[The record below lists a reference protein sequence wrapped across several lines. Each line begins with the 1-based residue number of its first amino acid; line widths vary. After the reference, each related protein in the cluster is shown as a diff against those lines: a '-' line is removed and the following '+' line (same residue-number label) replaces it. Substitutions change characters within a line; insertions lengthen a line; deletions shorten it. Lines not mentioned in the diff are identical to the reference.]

1 MAEEKGAD
9 LMAQLNGKSIYLT
22 GGASGIGRAV
32 TEAFIKEGAAVTILD
47 KSAKG
52 LHELKQQFGEKVQ
65 CIEGDVTVYEDHVR
79 AVETAVESFGKLD
92 VFVANAGVFDGFA
105 KFEHVTP
112 EAMSAA
118 YDLLMDINVKGYFNG
133 AKASVAELKETS
145 GNMIFTVSGAGF
157 YPDGGGVWYTAS
169 KHAQIGLMRQLAFE
183 LAPEVRV
190 NAVAPGGTLTALHVI
205 PPLEPFVKIVDNETK
220 EKSIKKRNPLQIA
233 MKSEDHVGAYILL
246 ASDQAR
252 AITGEVI
259 SSDGGL
265 AVRGLG

>member
-1 MAEEKGAD
+1 
-9 LMAQLNGKSIYLT
+9 MAQLSGKSIYLT

-32 TEAFIKEGAAVTILD
+32 TEAFVKEGAVVTILD
-47 KSAKG
+47 RSAAG
-52 LHELKQQFGEKVQ
+52 LNELKLQYGEQVQ
-65 CIEGDVTVYEDHVR
+65 CIEGDVTIYKDHVR
-79 AVETAVESFGKLD
+79 AVETATKIYGKLD

-105 KFEHVTP
+105 KFETVTP
-112 EAMSAA
+112 ESMSDA
-118 YDLLMDINVKGYFNG
+118 YDLLFNINVKGYFNG
-133 AKASVAELKETS
+133 AKAVTEELKKTA

-183 LAPEVRV
+183 LAPDIRV

-205 PPLEPFVKIVDNETK
+205 PPLQPFVKMVDNETK

-233 MKSEDHVGAYILL
+233 MKSEDHVGAYLLL

>member
-1 MAEEKGAD
+1 
-9 LMAQLNGKSIYLT
+9 MAQLTGKSVYLT
-22 GGASGIGRAV
+22 GGASGIGKAV
-32 TEAFIKEGAAVTILD
+32 TEAFVKEGAAVTILD
-47 KSAKG
+47 RSLAG
-52 LHELKQQFGEKVQ
+52 LNELKQQFGEQVQ

-79 AVETAVESFGKLD
+79 AVQTAVETYGKLD

-105 KFEHVTP
+105 KFENVTP

-118 YDLLMDINVKGYFNG
+118 YDLLFTINVKGYFNG
-133 AKASVAELKETS
+133 AKAATAELKKTA

-183 LAPEVRV
+183 LAPDIRV

-205 PPLEPFVKIVDNETK
+205 PPLQPFVKTVDNETK

-233 MKSEDHVGAYILL
+233 MQSEDHVGAYLLL